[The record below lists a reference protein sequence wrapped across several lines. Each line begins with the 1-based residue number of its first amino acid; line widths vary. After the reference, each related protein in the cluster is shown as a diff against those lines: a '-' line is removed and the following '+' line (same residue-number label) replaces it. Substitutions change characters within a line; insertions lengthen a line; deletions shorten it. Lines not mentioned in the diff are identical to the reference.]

1 MFVALILYVGS
12 LVAAAL
18 LPGLAIPR
26 ANVVLKTAPAAFAVL
41 ILFVG
46 SLVAV
51 VLLPRLAIPRA
62 NVVLKTAPAAFAALI
77 LYVVSLAAVVAVILT
92 VMMARVFPILVSN
105 GYAL

>member
-1 MFVALILYVGS
+1 M
-12 LVAAAL
+12 
-18 LPGLAIPR
+18 
-26 ANVVLKTAPAAFAVL
+26 
-41 ILFVG
+41 G

>member
-51 VLLPRLAIPRA
+51 V
-62 NVVLKTAPAAFAALI
+62 
-77 LYVVSLAAVVAVILT
+77 AVIPT
-92 VMMARVFPILVSN
+92 VIALASAFLMIVISN
-105 GYAL
+105 GYESRVVVFIWVPMMETLLITRSQFTK